1 MLTRTRENLVSRP
14 IAEQPLLKAKILANL
29 LKLADENRNV
39 DLKQPGAAAILEL
52 DRRVNDYLFEL
63 NDSGAIHYEEIGED
77 GWAPIVICSIS
88 QQTFEHLLSC
98 LAAITGE
105 VNLLDKRVQSLLK
118 HDPNRLREDIAQSE
132 RHIAEAR
139 DQLQKNPIL
148 APLETPLAD
157 ISRHFE
163 SIRKVAENYDDIYRN
178 ILRPVQ
184 EEGKSGVRATV
195 RWAIIGIVASWLLS
209 NYKDIWA
216 LIQTLRGAG

>member
-1 MLTRTRENLVSRP
+1 MSRP

-29 LKLADENRNV
+29 LKMADENCNV
-39 DLKQPGAAAILEL
+39 DFKQPGAAAIWEL

-77 GWAPIVICSIS
+77 GWAPIVLCSIS

-98 LAAITGE
+98 LGAITGE
-105 VNLLDKRVQSLLK
+105 VNLLDERVQSLLK

-216 LIQTLRGAG
+216 LIQTLRGTG

>member
-1 MLTRTRENLVSRP
+1 MND
-14 IAEQPLLKAKILANL
+14 AKAI
-29 LKLADENRNV
+29 
-39 DLKQPGAAAILEL
+39 Q
-52 DRRVNDYLFEL
+52 
-63 NDSGAIHYEEIGED
+63 YEEIGED
-77 GWAPIVICSIS
+77 GFAPIVICTVS
-88 QQTFEHLLSC
+88 QQTLEHLLGC

-105 VNLLDKRVQSLLK
+105 INLLDERVQSLLK

-139 DQLQKNPIL
+139 DQLRKNPIL
-148 APLETPLAD
+148 ASLKAPLDD

-209 NYKDIWA
+209 NYMVILNLVK
-216 LIQTLRGAG
+216 TLRGDG